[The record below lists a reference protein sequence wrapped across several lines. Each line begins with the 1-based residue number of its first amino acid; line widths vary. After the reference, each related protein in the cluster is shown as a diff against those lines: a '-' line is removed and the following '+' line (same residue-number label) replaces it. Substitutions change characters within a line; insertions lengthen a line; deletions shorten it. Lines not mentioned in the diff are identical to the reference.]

1 MQDHLLDIVKH
12 TLPLGIELVKVTG
25 SAKETVLNSIAE
37 DRSVIVEAKLKNPVA
52 EFIGTFGLPNL
63 TKLNTI
69 LGIPEYAKEA
79 KLAILMQEKEVDGA
93 KVKLPSGVS
102 FANKA
107 GDFKNEYRF
116 MGKEIIDDKLKAVK
130 FRGVKWNVEF
140 VPSVASIQR
149 LRYQAAANSDVT
161 TFIAK
166 TDNGA
171 LKFYFGDAASH
182 AGNFTFEAAVAG
194 TLNKAWSWPVGA
206 VQGILALAGE
216 KTFKISDEGA
226 AMITVDSGLIEY
238 SYIIPAQTK

>member
-12 TLPLGIELVKVTG
+12 TMPLGIELIKITG
-25 SAKETVLNSIAE
+25 SKTDTQLNSIAE
-37 DRSVIVEAKLKNPVA
+37 DRSVIIEAKLKAPLA
-52 EFIGTFGLPNL
+52 EFQGTFGLPNL

-79 KLAILMQEKEVDGA
+79 TLSILTQDKEVDGTVT
-93 KVKLPSGVS
+93 KIPTGVS
-102 FANKA
+102 FINKA
-107 GDFKNEYRF
+107 GDFKNDYRF
-116 MGKEIIDDKLKAVK
+116 MGAEIINDKLKTVK
-130 FRGVKWNVEF
+130 FRGVKWNVDF
-140 VPSVASIQR
+140 APAVSSITR

-161 TFIAK
+161 TFVAK
-166 TDNGA
+166 TENGA

-182 AGNFTFEAAVAG
+182 AGNFTFEAQVQG
-194 TLNKAWSWPVGA
+194 TLSKAWSWPVSQ
-206 VQGILALAGE
+206 VNTILALAGD